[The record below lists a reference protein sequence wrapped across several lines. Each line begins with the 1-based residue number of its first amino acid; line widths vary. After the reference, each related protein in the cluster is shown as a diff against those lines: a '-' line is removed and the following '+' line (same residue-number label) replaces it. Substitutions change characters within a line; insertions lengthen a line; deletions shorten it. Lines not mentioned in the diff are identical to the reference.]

1 MLCAR
6 LWICWGFLPKLIPVF
21 QSSVSHVVA
30 QIQGYHLICM
40 WGRLVKFHGGGVVLK
55 TILCARLWICWVFI
69 PVFQSSVSPSN
80 WEGFGLV
87 GCHVV
92 AQIQGYHLICIVLC
106 FVLDCGFAEFLYRG
120 LSLSFKA
127 QCLPQIEGVLCH
139 VVAQTQGYHLVCI
152 WGSLVRF
159 QGVRLF

>member
-92 AQIQGYHLICIVLC
+92 AQIQGYHLICIW
-106 FVLDCGFAEFLYRG
+106 D
-120 LSLSFKA
+120 
-127 QCLPQIEGVLCH
+127 
-139 VVAQTQGYHLVCI
+139 
-152 WGSLVRF
+152 SLVKF
-159 QGVRLF
+159 QGGGVVPKTMLCVRLWICWVLVPGLIPVFQSSVCPSNWGRFVSRWV

>member
-6 LWICWGFLPKLIPVF
+6 MWICWGFLPKLIPVF
-21 QSSVSHVVA
+21 QSSVFHVVA

-55 TILCARLWICWVFI
+55 TILCARLWICWVFVPGLI

-92 AQIQGYHLICIVLC
+92 AQIQGYHLICLWDSLVKFQGGGVVPKTMLC
-106 FVLDCGFAEFLYRG
+106 VRLWICWVFVPG
-120 LSLSFKA
+120 LIPVFQSS
-127 QCLPQIEGVLCH
+127 
-139 VVAQTQGYHLVCI
+139 VCPSN
-152 WGSLVRF
+152 WGSFVSRW
-159 QGVRLF
+159 V